1 MSRVLAVYAK
11 PPFPPDHALRTP
23 QWQYLT
29 AVADICDVTILTWQ
43 PPDVPDAHL
52 DALRSVASELLILPW
67 LGRSNTL
74 ASRVRRRVR
83 FVAGADPHYV
93 QALAEERGVNRAE
106 GATRMRREIERRH
119 AADPYDLIILGEDAL
134 ARFSLPPL
142 DGVPVLV
149 HRWNS
154 FSSIVDGLE
163 RATGHGVRRRL
174 EARGWRRFEAAV
186 TAAADLVV
194 TPTPEVALEVNRIA
208 PATRTACVTNGVSRD
223 RLATPPSRG
232 GDVAFIGAMDYA
244 ANIDA
249 VEWFA
254 RECWPALRTR
264 FPESTFR
271 VIGREAGERLR
282 ALDGNGIRIVGAV
295 DSLEAA
301 SEGTRVGVV
310 PLRAGMGIKN
320 KTLELM
326 AMGVPVVTLPSGSEG
341 IAASAEDGLI
351 TVETAD
357 AFVAAVADLL
367 DDPAR
372 ADRLGSAASSYVR
385 RHHSWEE
392 ARNRYRRHV
401 EGLINAQ
408 RANLVP

>member
-1 MSRVLAVYAK
+1 MPRVLAVYAN
-11 PPFPPDHALRTP
+11 PPYPPDQAMRTP
-23 QWQYLT
+23 QWHHLT
-29 AVADICDVTILTWQ
+29 AVATMADVTILTWQ
-43 PPDVPDAHL
+43 SPDVSDSDL
-52 DALRSVASELLILPW
+52 RALRSVSSDILIAPW
-67 LGRSNTL
+67 RGRTHSL
-74 ASRVRRRVR
+74 MSRVRRQWR
-83 FVAGADPHYV
+83 FFVGGEPHYV
-93 QALAEERGVNRAE
+93 QALAEERGLNGGE
-106 GATRMRREIERRH
+106 GVAWLRREIDRRH

-134 ARFSLPPL
+134 ARIPLPRL
-142 DGVPVLV
+142 EGVPVLV

-154 FSSIVDGLE
+154 FSSIVGDLQ
-163 RATGHGVRRRL
+163 RATGHGVRRRI
-174 EARGWRRFEAAV
+174 EARGWRRFDTTV
-186 TAAADLVV
+186 TARADLVV
-194 TPTPEVALEVNRIA
+194 TPTPEVALEVARIA
-208 PATRTACVTNGVSRD
+208 PATRTVCVPNGVSREQ
-223 RLATPPSRG
+223 LVTPPSGG
-232 GDVAFIGAMDYA
+232 GDLAFIGAMDYA

-254 RECWPALRTR
+254 RECWPELRAR

-271 VIGREAGERLR
+271 VIGRKPGDRVR

-301 SEGTRVGVV
+301 TEGARVGVV

-326 AMGVPVVTLPSGSEG
+326 AMGLPVVTLPSGSEG

-351 TVETAD
+351 TVETAA

-367 DDPAR
+367 DDPAG
-372 ADRLGSAASSYVR
+372 ADRLGSAARRYVR

-392 ARNRYRRHV
+392 ARDRYRRHV
-401 EGLINAQ
+401 EGLISVH